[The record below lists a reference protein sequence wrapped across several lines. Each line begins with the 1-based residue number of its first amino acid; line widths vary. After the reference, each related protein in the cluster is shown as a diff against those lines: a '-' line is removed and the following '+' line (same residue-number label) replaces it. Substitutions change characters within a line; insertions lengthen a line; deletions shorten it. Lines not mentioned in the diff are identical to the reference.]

1 MTEFLES
8 TISLNSSV
16 CMNSRDKGMFLR
28 YWWPSLKHGKLA
40 WAWWNTVANADA
52 RVGASAKIMTCHV
65 PNYVID
71 DIKTKMTICF
81 GKTGYLSILQKWTFL
96 LWSHYLH
103 CLKIHWGIALFR
115 WLNIMLFNRNLDD
128 LF

>member
-1 MTEFLES
+1 MDRILGKYDLNEFEWK
-8 TISLNSSV
+8 
-16 CMNSRDKGMFLR
+16 RDEGHVSPILMAL
-28 YWWPSLKHGKLA
+28 PKHRKLA
-40 WAWWNTVANADA
+40 LAWWNTVANADA
-52 RVGASAKIMTCHV
+52 RVGASAKIMTCRV
-65 PNYVID
+65 LNYVID

-81 GKTGYLSILQKWTFL
+81 VKTGYLSILQKWTFL